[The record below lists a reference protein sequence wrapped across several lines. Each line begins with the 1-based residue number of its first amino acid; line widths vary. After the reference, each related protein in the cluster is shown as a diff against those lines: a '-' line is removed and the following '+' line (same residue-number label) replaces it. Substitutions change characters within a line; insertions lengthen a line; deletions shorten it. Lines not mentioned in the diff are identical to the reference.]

1 MPGGTC
7 ENVKPVL
14 FSAVAWAVSVFPGS
28 LGESKPGEE
37 TVLVTDP
44 IGLSLTGEL
53 TTFSFSKFSPAFCST
68 FCSFIFNESTFCSVL
83 PTSILLGELLDGIG
97 ASRSSSNS
105 GKSSNTAILK
115 PGFRDLAAETKFP
128 KMVGLSGETTFDDPS
143 FVSFSLPFFK
153 PFNS

>member
-1 MPGGTC
+1 VPGGTC

-105 GKSSNTAILK
+105 GKSYDT
-115 PGFRDLAAETKFP
+115 
-128 KMVGLSGETTFDDPS
+128 
-143 FVSFSLPFFK
+143 
-153 PFNS
+153 